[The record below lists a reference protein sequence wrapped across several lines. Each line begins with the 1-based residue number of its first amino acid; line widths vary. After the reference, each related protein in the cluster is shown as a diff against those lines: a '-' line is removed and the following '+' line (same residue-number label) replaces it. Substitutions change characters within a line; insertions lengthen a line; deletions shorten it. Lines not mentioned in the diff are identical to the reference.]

1 MPQRD
6 LLMVRR
12 PVRPVPENRAES
24 DSSQVLRITFN
35 LSDPYGNLDVCTTD
49 ETGPL
54 DGRSDDQPRK
64 LRRSSN
70 RQWVRALSSNASD
83 AYGWR
88 RG

>member
-35 LSDPYGNLDVCTTD
+35 LSDPKHD
-49 ETGPL
+49 ESATG
-54 DGRSDDQPRK
+54 D
-64 LRRSSN
+64 LRTVSQFWTVSTE
-70 RQWVRALSSNASD
+70 
-83 AYGWR
+83 
-88 RG
+88 